1 MMPPDFWQPVWGF
14 AAGMGTGALYFG
26 GLWLTVSQVG
36 HARRPYRL
44 LAVSFVLRLAA
55 VLAVFYILLPQ
66 GWVVLGTAMVGLLV
80 ARQLWLRA
88 KGGGKG
94 EKWTSVPTQPSS
106 GSGE

>member
-1 MMPPDFWQPVWGF
+1 MFPDVWQPVLGF
-14 AAGMGTGALYFG
+14 AAGMGIGALYFG

-36 HARRPYRL
+36 RARRPYRL
-44 LAVSFVLRLAA
+44 LAVSLVLRLAA

-66 GWVVLGTAMVGLLV
+66 GWVVLWTAMAGLLA

-88 KGGGKG
+88 KGGRREK
-94 EKWTSVPTQPSS
+94 KWTSVPTQPSS